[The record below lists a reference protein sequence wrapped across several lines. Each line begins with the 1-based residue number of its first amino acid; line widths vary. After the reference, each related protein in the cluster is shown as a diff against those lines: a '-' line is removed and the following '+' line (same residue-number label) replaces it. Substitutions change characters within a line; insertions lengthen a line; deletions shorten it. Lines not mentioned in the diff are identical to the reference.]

1 MYKGYL
7 FKVRRRRR
15 REKGD
20 DLFGYR
26 EMLRSSLIGATLLC
40 ILFPYTTQ
48 FTNSMF
54 LLIHSSIPQDQT
66 SIEREVPPSIS
77 TSSFL
82 PPFSSS
88 FHLLH
93 LPFICPSSALHL
105 PEHSSSTPTIHL
117 IPSQF
122 PQPKIKDHPREA
134 EQQSQL
140 LLETSDSF
148 HLLNAAP
155 NV

>member
-1 MYKGYL
+1 
-7 FKVRRRRR
+7 
-15 REKGD
+15 
-20 DLFGYR
+20 
-26 EMLRSSLIGATLLC
+26 MLRSSLIGATLLC

-93 LPFICPSSALHL
+93 LPFIRT
-105 PEHSSSTPTIHL
+105 SSSRTFLFYPNNPSHSFA
-117 IPSQF
+117 IPSTQN
-122 PQPKIKDHPREA
+122 QRSPKRSRTAVSTSSRNLRFLPLTQCSTKRVTHSFSISREMSIA
-134 EQQSQL
+134 FFNLAS
-140 LLETSDSF
+140 ET
-148 HLLNAAP
+148 LRTI
-155 NV
+155 